1 MGPDAALLVMFLAR
15 AVVQLLLAN
24 PEAMAEGL
32 LPVPL
37 ATRAADSTS
46 GLDFRRNNVVAAA
59 AAAAVGSALGNTE
72 ESTAKRKGKVCH
84 WHGMNT
90 PLVGMNG
97 CHFQVCWGER
107 SLSSGI

>member
-59 AAAAVGSALGNTE
+59 AAVGSALGTTE
-72 ESTAKRKGKVCH
+72 ESTAKRKSKVYLCKH
-84 WHGMNT
+84 THK
-90 PLVGMNG
+90 L
-97 CHFQVCWGER
+97 
-107 SLSSGI
+107 

>member
-59 AAAAVGSALGNTE
+59 AAAAAAVGSALGNTE
-72 ESTAKRKGKVCH
+72 ESISGFTEF
-84 WHGMNT
+84 
-90 PLVGMNG
+90 NG
-97 CHFQVCWGER
+97 STFRCACFSVRNDCKK
-107 SLSSGI
+107 SLEN

>member
-1 MGPDAALLVMFLAR
+1 MGPDAALPVMFLAR

-59 AAAAVGSALGNTE
+59 AAVGSALGNAE
-72 ESTAKRKGKVCH
+72 ESTAKRKSKVCH
-84 WHGMNT
+84 WHRMHT

-97 CHFQVCWGER
+97 CHLWVCWGYR

>member
-32 LPVPL
+32 LLLPL
-37 ATRAADSTS
+37 ATRAADSTR

-59 AAAAVGSALGNTE
+59 VAVGSALGNTE

-84 WHGMNT
+84 WHGMHT
-90 PLVGMNG
+90 PLVRMHG
-97 CHFQVCWGER
+97 CHLWVCWAER